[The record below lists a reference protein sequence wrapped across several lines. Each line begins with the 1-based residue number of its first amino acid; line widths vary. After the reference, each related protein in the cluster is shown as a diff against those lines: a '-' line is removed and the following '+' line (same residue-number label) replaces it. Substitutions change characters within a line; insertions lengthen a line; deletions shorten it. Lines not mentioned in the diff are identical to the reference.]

1 MIKLNFIAE
10 EVTAIKEKKII
21 QKARILYAF
30 VWLLSFLVLWFNYH
44 DKVTSV
50 ESYVKRMTL
59 LEHKIDVFLPDFQ
72 YAVNLYSSHKKL
84 QKSLSEI
91 YAENVEPAF
100 LLEGLQGIST
110 ALPDNFRLKELK
122 LNSLD
127 KKDFTDKK
135 TEGADEVK
143 ALSLQ
148 GRVFFEQGDKGPNQ
162 VQEFVADIKK
172 YQPFNAAITKLDLSN
187 IKVGKKNQQ
196 YFYNFSVD
204 FGWLKPFSL

>member
-30 VWLLSFLVLWFNYH
+30 AWLLSFLVLWFNYH

-50 ESYVKRMTL
+50 ESYAKRMTL
-59 LEHKIDVFLPDFQ
+59 LEHKIDAFLPDFQ

-127 KKDFTDKK
+127 KKEFTDKK